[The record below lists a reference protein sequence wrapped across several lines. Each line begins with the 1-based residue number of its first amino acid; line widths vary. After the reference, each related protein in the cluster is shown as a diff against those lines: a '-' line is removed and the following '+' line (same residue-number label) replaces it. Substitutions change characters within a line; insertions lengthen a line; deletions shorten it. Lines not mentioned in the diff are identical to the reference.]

1 MHAEKT
7 KNRPFSLGIYLL
19 IVFALTWPF
28 QIAYVIWGKTQ
39 LLSYGLSS
47 MSMIMVALGTFIA
60 GRYVFKDNF
69 TDAGWNWGKPWHYL
83 AVIGFAVLLWVV
95 PTFAG
100 LMLGT
105 YSWPAGLLLS
115 QVLFH
120 LLSKFFLTLVPAFGE
135 EFGWRGYL
143 LPRLAK
149 IHTPRKAVLLH
160 AVIWWAW
167 HLPAIVGI
175 GLEQAGMGTA
185 GATGA
190 TGTNLIIIVI
200 AVIIITLIP
209 SAMHAV
215 IYAYVWAKSQSLAVA
230 TVYHAAY
237 DEIRDTMQDTTGMV
251 PITDLWTNLVITLVG
266 VILLLKVDWKNL
278 FSRMSS
284 NEKNN

>member
-1 MHAEKT
+1 MSTGKT

-47 MSMIMVALGTFIA
+47 ISMIMVALGTFIA

-69 TDAGWNWGKPWHYL
+69 ADAGWNWGKPWHYL
-83 AVIGFAVLLWVV
+83 AAIGFAVLLWVL

-100 LMLGT
+100 LMLGS
-105 YSWPAGLLLS
+105 YNWPAGLLLS

-120 LLSKFFLTLVPAFGE
+120 LLLKFFLTLVPAFGE

-143 LPRLAK
+143 LPRLAQS
-149 IHTPRKAVLLH
+149 HTPRKAVLLH

-175 GLEQAGMGTA
+175 GLEQGGT
-185 GATGA
+185 GS
-190 TGTNLIIIVI
+190 NLILTVI

-215 IYAYVWAKSQSLAVA
+215 IYAYIWAKSQSLAVA

-251 PITDLWTNLVITLVG
+251 PITDLWTNLVITFVG
-266 VILLLKVDWKNL
+266 IILLLKVDWKDLL
-278 FSRMSS
+278 FLMKPI
-284 NEKNN
+284 EKDS

>member
-1 MHAEKT
+1 MNTEKT
-7 KNRPFSLGIYLL
+7 KNRSGSFSLGIYLL

-47 MSMIMVALGTFIA
+47 ISMIMVAVGTFIA

-69 TDAGWNWGKPWHYL
+69 ADAGWSWGKPWHYL
-83 AVIGFAVLLWVV
+83 AVIGFAVLLWVL
-95 PTFAG
+95 PTFSG
-100 LMLGT
+100 LVLGS
-105 YSWPAGLLLS
+105 YSWPAGLLFS

-120 LLSKFFLTLVPAFGE
+120 LLLKFFLTLVPAFGE

-143 LPRLAK
+143 FPRLAQ
-149 IHTPRKAVLLH
+149 IHTPKKAVLLH

-175 GLEQAGMGTA
+175 GIEQAGA
-185 GATGA
+185 S
-190 TGTNLIIIVI
+190 GTNLILTVIV
-200 AVIIITLIP
+200 VIIITLIP

-215 IYAYVWAKSQSLAVA
+215 IYAYIWARSQSLAVA

-237 DEIRDTMQDTTGMV
+237 DEIRDTMQETTGMI

-266 VILLLKVDWKNL
+266 IILLLKVDWKDLL
-278 FSRMSS
+278 FRMKPT
-284 NEKNN
+284 ETD

>member
-1 MHAEKT
+1 MNTGKT
-7 KNRPFSLGIYLL
+7 KNRSGSFSLGIYLL

-47 MSMIMVALGTFIA
+47 ISMIMVAVGTFIA

-69 TDAGWNWGKPWHYL
+69 ADAGWNWGKPRHYL
-83 AVIGFAVLLWVV
+83 SVIGFAVLLWVL
-95 PTFAG
+95 PTFSG
-100 LMLGT
+100 LILGS
-105 YSWPAGLLLS
+105 YSWPTGLLFS
-115 QVLFH
+115 QAVFH
-120 LLSKFFLTLVPAFGE
+120 LLLKFSLTLVPAFGE

-143 LPRLAK
+143 FPRFAQ
-149 IHTPRKAVLLH
+149 IHTPKKAVLLH

-175 GLEQAGMGTA
+175 GIEQAGA
-185 GATGA
+185 S
-190 TGTNLIIIVI
+190 GTNLILTVIV
-200 AVIIITLIP
+200 VIIITLIP

-215 IYAYVWAKSQSLAVA
+215 IYAYIWARSQSLAVA

-237 DEIRDTMQDTTGMV
+237 DEIRDTMQETTGMI

-266 VILLLKVDWKNL
+266 IILLLKVNWKNL
-278 FSRMSS
+278 FSRMSPV
-284 NEKNN
+284 EKNN